1 MNIKDQSRLYDSGI
15 LSELDTHFARF
26 IARLDGTGAPELF
39 FAAALIS
46 SYTRQGHI
54 CIDLESKLGPDDLK
68 ALHFVSG
75 AAGEQSPDGENGAGA
90 VVRPELSDW
99 PDKLRRSP
107 VVGKPGEFKPLI
119 LDDRSRLYL
128 YRYWD
133 YQQEL
138 ASLIRGRVSADMEDI
153 DVTILKK
160 GLERLFGAGLHQA
173 ASKTCTPHPADQA
186 EETDWQKVAAFAV
199 LVKRFCIISGGPGT
213 GKTTTVAKILALVLE
228 QPNSKKLRIALA
240 APTGKAAARL
250 QEAIKGSKEKL
261 DCPENIKEEM
271 PEEASTIHRLL
282 GSIPDS
288 PYFRHNAQNRLPVDV
303 VVVDEAS
310 MVDLAL
316 MSKLIQALPSK
327 ARLILLGDKDQLA
340 SVEPGAV
347 LGDICDTGNVHSF
360 SKLFLSDLKKI
371 TGYEIRTQPG
381 GEDGSWIQDC
391 IVQLK
396 KSFRFGSDS
405 GINAVSRAVTA
416 GDVDLAVT
424 LLMDGK
430 HGDIKWK
437 DLPPPDALPLA
448 IKDAAIKGF
457 KDYLRASDIRQ
468 IFQLFDRFRIMCA
481 LRKGPYGVIAL
492 NFLVEQ
498 ILNEEGLIQPD
509 STWYPGR
516 PLLITRND
524 YNLRL
529 FNGDVGIVLPD
540 AAENNDLRAF
550 FPTADGMV
558 RKFSPLRLPEHET
571 VYAMTVHKSQG
582 SEFDKA
588 LLLLPDRDSPVL
600 TRELIYTG
608 ITRARE
614 SVEIWGSENVFRSA
628 VSKRIKRTS
637 GLRDALWMD

>member
-1 MNIKDQSRLYDSGI
+1 MEDQSRLYDSGI
-15 LSELDTHFARF
+15 LSELDMHFARF
-26 IARLDGTGAPELF
+26 IGRLDGTGEPELF
-39 FAAALIS
+39 FAAALLS

-68 ALHFVSG
+68 TLHFVSG
-75 AAGEQSPDGENGAGA
+75 VAGEQLLDGEDGGGA
-90 VVRPELSDW
+90 VVRPELSAW

-119 LDDRSRLYL
+119 LDDCSRLYL

-133 YQQEL
+133 YQLEL
-138 ASLIRGRVSADMEDI
+138 ASLIRGRVSADIEDI

-160 GLERLFGAGLHQA
+160 GLERLFGAGLRQTG
-173 ASKTCTPHPADQA
+173 SKTPSPRPAGQA
-186 EETDWQKVAAFAV
+186 EDIDWQKVAAFAA

-228 QPNSKKLRIALA
+228 QPNSRKLRIALA

-282 GSIPDS
+282 GSIPNS

-310 MVDLAL
+310 MVDLAM
-316 MSKLIQALPSK
+316 MSKLIQALSSK

-347 LGDICDTGNVHSF
+347 LGDICDTGNVHRF

-371 TGYEIRTQPG
+371 TGYEIGTQPG
-381 GEDGSWIQDC
+381 GEDGSGIQDC

-396 KSFRFGSDS
+396 KSFRFGRDS
-405 GINAVSRAVTA
+405 GINAVSRAVNA
-416 GDVDLAVT
+416 GDADLAVT

-437 DLPPPDALPLA
+437 DLPPPGDLPLA

-457 KDYLRASDIRQ
+457 KDYLRASDILE

-498 ILNEEGLIQPD
+498 ILSEEGLIEPD

-540 AAENNDLRAF
+540 SAENNDLRAF
-550 FPTADGMV
+550 FPTADGIV

-582 SEFDKA
+582 SEFNEA

-600 TRELIYTG
+600 TREIIYTG

-628 VSKRIKRTS
+628 VSRRIKRTS
-637 GLRDALWMD
+637 GLRDALWMDQQ